1 MPSPTLETIRKSIT
15 HVWDFLTRPS
25 NSVTE
30 RQARQESR
38 LFSSMLL
45 AAMFVIFF
53 LILFSTQTS
62 SDLAGAGVWFIVSC
76 ALMVMVGFA
85 YLLTRKG
92 YIRLAIGMV
101 LVLTTLGIYIPALRV
116 GGPGSYNSLFYL
128 FTVTL
133 FASTFLPMRIAV
145 IAAVFEVA
153 LMFVFRSSVPHVSP
167 ETIISGPFS
176 FNLFLS
182 VFMLLLSYHQRRA
195 IGERREELSASEERY
210 RLVTGLISDY
220 AYSLKVGTDGS
231 LTHEWITEDS
241 FRRLT
246 GYWHDE
252 LDKDGNVNLAL
263 FLPEDE
269 AALQKELDLT
279 LQNKPNS
286 AQHRIRTKGGD
297 IRWLQLSR
305 LPVWDANENRVT
317 RYYGVAQDVT
327 ERKRAEI
334 ALKTSEERYRLL
346 TETIS
351 DFVML
356 YDVPTKQIVYI
367 SPSYEKAMGYTLD
380 ELNKLTSGERV
391 HPDDLEAAS
400 ASMEQV
406 VRGVPVEGVQ
416 YRSRKKNG
424 QYLWLEVYS
433 NPIKDD
439 QGNVLQVIVSGR
451 DITFR
456 KQTET
461 ALQASEERYRIIS
474 ELISD
479 YAYFFRIDPD
489 GTRHREWITDSVARV
504 TGYTPDE
511 MPQETSGLATIFYAG
526 DVMNAEDDLRLILA
540 GEQINREFRITTKQ
554 GDLRWLSVLRRPV
567 WDDNHSRVIGY
578 YGVAQDITERKHAE
592 LALQASEERYRTLTE
607 LTSDY
612 AYFFRINPDG
622 SQYREWITESVER
635 VTGYRADEMPQQPE
649 ELAKIFY
656 PDDMARAVREV
667 GLLKQGEIVNS
678 EARLRTK
685 SGESRWLSILRRPMW
700 DDEHTRVVGYY
711 GVAKDITDRKLAE
724 LALQDS
730 EKRYRKIS
738 ELISDYAFYT
748 RIDADGKMERE
759 WITDSFLRVT
769 GYLPKEID
777 AYGAPKLFHPDSLA
791 LLSSDTEKVLSG
803 QAMSNEYRI
812 ITKQGAVRWLSL
824 VREPVWDET
833 QSRVVG
839 YFGVAKDITEH
850 KQIEAQ
856 KLKLMLEQEQFVL
869 VSQLVEALSH
879 DFRTSLATIETS
891 RYLVERL
898 IDDKSLTIV
907 QSKLQTI
914 QQSVHHLATQL
925 ENLYL
930 VSFLTTPAPTPCN
943 LNYLVSGIISEQSA
957 KAAQKHIH
965 LNFEADQALPVL
977 RLDGVK
983 IEKAIR
989 HLVANALT
997 HTPDNGNVTVYTRH
1011 TVNHAII
1018 EVEDTGAGIA
1028 PAVVERIFEPFFRA
1042 DQART
1047 VEKGGVGL
1055 GLTIVKM
1062 IVEAHGGVVTV
1073 HSRAGE
1079 GSRFVLT
1086 LPLKEDLAVSA

>member
-1 MPSPTLETIRKSIT
+1 MPSPSLETIRKSIT

-45 AAMFVIFF
+45 AAILVVFF
-53 LILFSTQTS
+53 LILFSIHTS
-62 SDLAGAGVWFIVSC
+62 NTFTGADVWLVVSFGI
-76 ALMVMVGFA
+76 MISVGFC
-85 YLLTRKG
+85 YFLTRNG
-92 YIRLAIGMV
+92 YVRFAIGAV
-101 LVLTTLGIYIPALRV
+101 LILATVGIFVPALVV

-145 IAAVFEVA
+145 LAAVFQIG
-153 LMFVFRSSVPHVSP
+153 LLFIFQSSFPQISAQA
-167 ETIISGPFS
+167 IISGPFS

-269 AALQKELDLT
+269 AALQKELDVT

-286 AQHRIRTKGGD
+286 VQHRIRTKGGD
-297 IRWLQLSR
+297 IRWVQLSR
-305 LPVWDANENRVT
+305 LPVWDVNENRVT

-367 SPSYEKAMGYTLD
+367 SPSYEKAMGYTLA

-391 HPDDLEAAS
+391 HPDDFEVSS

-424 QYLWLEVYS
+424 QYLWLEIYS

-489 GTRHREWITDSVARV
+489 GTRHREWITESVARV

-511 MPQETSGLATIFYAG
+511 MPQETSGLASIFYAG
-526 DVMNAEDDLRLILA
+526 DVMNAEDDLHLILA

-554 GDLRWLSVLRRPV
+554 GDLRWLNVLRRPV

-578 YGVAQDITERKHAE
+578 YGVAQDITERKQAE
-592 LALQASEERYRTLTE
+592 LALQASEERYRILTE

-635 VTGYRADEMPQQPE
+635 VTGYRADEMPQQPD

-656 PDDMARAVREV
+656 PDDIHRAVREV
-667 GLLKQGEIVNS
+667 ALLKQGEIVNS
-678 EARLRTK
+678 ESRLRTK
-685 SGESRWLSILRRPMW
+685 SGDLRWLSILRRPVW
-700 DDEHTRVVGYY
+700 DDEHSRVVGYY

-724 LALQDS
+724 LALRGS
-730 EKRYRKIS
+730 EQRYRKIS

-748 RIDADGKMERE
+748 RIDVDGKMERE
-759 WITDSFLRVT
+759 WITDSFFRVT

-777 AYGAPKLFHPDSLA
+777 AYGAPILFHPDSLA

-803 QAMSNEYRI
+803 QAVSNEYRI

-824 VREPVWDET
+824 VREPVWDEA
-833 QSRVVG
+833 QGRVVG

-856 KLKLMLEQEQFVL
+856 KLKLILEQEQFVL

-898 IDDKSLTIV
+898 IDDKSLSIV
-907 QSKLQTI
+907 QPKLQTI

-930 VSFLTTPAPTPCN
+930 VSFLTTPTPTPCN
-943 LNYLVSGIISEQSA
+943 LNYLVNGIISEQSA

-965 LNFEADQALPVL
+965 LNFVADQELPVL

-1062 IVEAHGGVVTV
+1062 IVEAHGGTVTV